1 MILHNPAREEDF
13 TNKRV
18 VFDRWSGRPFKLIR
32 NEQVAEFVL
41 VHETAVLAVIEKE
54 RKMTREDLIAEYTK
68 RINDTIEN
76 SRELNDDDVDKL
88 NDVCDFSDIV
98 DELQNAEDDGHKIEE
113 PVAEEPGTAPV
124 PDEPPTEPTA

>member
-1 MILHNPAREEDF
+1 MSTHIRVLPGRLIVLPDQDLKMHRGILHLPEQRAQPARTGVVILHNPAREEDF

-76 SRELNDDDVDKL
+76 SRELNDDD
-88 NDVCDFSDIV
+88 
-98 DELQNAEDDGHKIEE
+98 
-113 PVAEEPGTAPV
+113 
-124 PDEPPTEPTA
+124 